1 MNTEISCPD
10 SRLLWEKALNLVGDD
25 EHAAAHLL
33 VLIADTN
40 QTTLA
45 SLHEH
50 FEVARWEG
58 VGSAAHRIVGSARML
73 DCGALIALLTALEA
87 AARAHYSELATALMP
102 VVAEAV
108 ATLDKSIAK
117 ALRSEPD
124 SAA

>member
-10 SRLLWEKALNLVGDD
+10 PRSLWEKALDLVGDD

-40 QTTLA
+40 KTTLA

-50 FEVARWEG
+50 FEVSRWEG
-58 VGSAAHRIVGSARML
+58 VGTAAHRIAGSARML

-87 AARAHYSELATALMP
+87 AARAHNGELATALVP

-108 ATLDKSIAK
+108 ATLDNSIAK
-117 ALRSEPD
+117 ALWSEPD
-124 SAA
+124 STE

>member
-117 ALRSEPD
+117 ALKSEPD

>member
-10 SRLLWEKALNLVGDD
+10 SRLLWQKALNLVGDD

-117 ALRSEPD
+117 ALKSEPD

>member
-1 MNTEISCPD
+1 MKTEISCPD
-10 SRLLWEKALNLVGDD
+10 PRLLWGKALDLVGDD

-33 VLIADTN
+33 GLIADTN

-50 FEVARWEG
+50 LQVARWEG
-58 VGSAAHRIVGSARML
+58 VGSAAHRIAGSARML

-87 AARAHYSELATALMP
+87 AARAQNSELATALVP

-108 ATLDKSIAK
+108 ATLDKSIAE

-124 SAA
+124 SAE